1 MGRGFEMNTRGTILV
16 GLCFLAIGLRTNAQC
31 PADFQ
36 NLGQVSATVA
46 PGRYQQVQVTRELS
60 VPDGIQI
67 DESYRQKTIQ
77 AASDGGASDMRA
89 AQIPA
94 GFHLVPGGQGG
105 GWWSISNPELK
116 QIPANGKDASH
127 WIFRIDLYAN
137 SGGRDPESSPRVES
151 RQAPSVWV
159 QICAKTRH

>member
-1 MGRGFEMNTRGTILV
+1 MNTRVAILV
-16 GLCFLAIGLRTNAQC
+16 SLGFLAIGLSAKAQC

-36 NLGQVSATVA
+36 NLGQVVATVA

-60 VPDGIQI
+60 LPDGIQI
-67 DESYRQKTIQ
+67 DESYHQKSIQ
-77 AASDGGASDMRA
+77 AASDGGASDMST

-94 GFHLVPGGQGG
+94 GFHLVPGGQVG

-116 QIPANGKDASH
+116 QIPAIGKEAGH
-127 WIFRIDLYAN
+127 WMFRIELYAN
-137 SGGRDPESSPRVES
+137 SGGRSPALVES
-151 RQAPSVWV
+151 AQARSVWV